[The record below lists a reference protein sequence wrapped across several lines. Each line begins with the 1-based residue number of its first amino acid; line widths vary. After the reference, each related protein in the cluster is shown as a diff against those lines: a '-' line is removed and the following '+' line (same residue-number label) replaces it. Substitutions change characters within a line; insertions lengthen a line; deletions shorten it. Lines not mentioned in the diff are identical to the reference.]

1 MRSSLILAAVAGFA
15 TATPIVPRNATAQSG
30 IDLSV
35 FDAEPKP
42 TKVGPAVGANSE
54 KPTYNAAKAQ
64 ADAAQD
70 AVEKLATSTPRL
82 KARASTCTG
91 SNQEPDGYGPVPS
104 PDTYSSFMSA
114 TMLSSISSGA
124 VVPQGYSLAFQ
135 GKQASVSGPAYQG
148 LYTLRTYSPIQCQ
161 QYCDAAPACYGFNLF
176 MERDPKFT
184 PSDTCVDPESITNY
198 KCTLWGAQISEDVA
212 TNQGQWRNSF
222 QVGIT
227 GSNGMS
233 RLSQLARVLTAG
245 EPDAN
250 TVQKGYNKNAPPA
263 SNPGFD
269 GPTAFGG
276 AIQAPNSYMGSK
288 YYPGPF
294 DPSQCASACQ
304 ATTQYDHDH
313 PNSDG
318 TYDACNFFN
327 AYVLSENNVPQ
338 GTYCSMYTKPWD
350 KSYSTNYGQYR
361 GDDYYSV
368 SQSYGYTLTVQDSGK
383 I

>member
-1 MRSSLILAAVAGFA
+1 MRSALILAAVTGL
-15 TATPIVPRNATAQSG
+15 TIATPVAPRDTTAQDG

-42 TKVGPAVGANSE
+42 TKIGPAVGVSSE
-54 KPTYNAAKAQ
+54 EPTYDTAKAQ

-70 AVEKLATSTPRL
+70 AVDNPVVSAKSDLV
-82 KARASTCTG
+82 ARTSTCTNP
-91 SNQEPDGYGPVPS
+91 NQEPDGYGPVPS
-104 PDTYSSFMSA
+104 PDTYSSFISWTA
-114 TMLSSISSGA
+114 LDDISSQA
-124 VVPQGYSLAFQ
+124 VVPQGYSLSFQ
-135 GKQASVSGPAYQG
+135 GKKASVEGPGYQG
-148 LYTLRTYSPIQCQ
+148 LYTLTSYNPIQCQ

-198 KCTLWGAQISEDVA
+198 KCTLWGAGVSEGAA
-212 TNQGQWRNSF
+212 TNQGQWRNDF
-222 QVGIT
+222 HVGIS
-227 GSNGMS
+227 GSN
-233 RLSQLARVLTAG
+233 
-245 EPDAN
+245 
-250 TVQKGYNKNAPPA
+250 GYNKNDPPA
-263 SNPGFD
+263 AITDFD
-269 GPTAFGG
+269 GPIAFGG
-276 AIQAPNSYMGSK
+276 ATQAPNSYMGSK
-288 YYPGPF
+288 YYPGPY

-327 AYVLSENNVPQ
+327 AYVLSENNIPQ

-368 SQSYGYTLTVQDSGK
+368 SQSYGYTLQVQDSGK
-383 I
+383 IEVAPPV

>member
-1 MRSSLILAAVAGFA
+1 MRSTLILAAVVAGFT
-15 TATPIVPRNATAQSG
+15 TANPVVPRSATSQSG
-30 IDLSV
+30 IDLSL
-35 FDAEPKP
+35 FDAKAKP
-42 TKVGPAVGANSE
+42 AKVGPAVDASSE
-54 KPTYNAAKAQ
+54 KPTYNPAQ
-64 ADAAQD
+64 AQAAAAQD
-70 AVEKLATSTPRL
+70 ALLKPVVAANPGV

-104 PDTYSSFMSA
+104 PDTYSSFMSSQTLA
-114 TMLSSISSGA
+114 NISSNA
-124 VVPQGYSLAFQ
+124 PVPEGYSMVFQ
-135 GKQASVSGPAYQG
+135 GLQASVSGPAYQG
-148 LYTLRTYSPIQCQ
+148 LYTLRNFDPIQCQ
-161 QYCDAAPACYGFNLF
+161 QYCDVAPACYGFNLF

-184 PSDTCVDPESITNY
+184 PSDTCVDPVSITNY
-198 KCTLWGAQISEDVA
+198 KCTLWGAQVTQDTA
-212 TNQGQWRNSF
+212 TNQGQWRQQF

-227 GSNGMS
+227 GSNG
-233 RLSQLARVLTAG
+233 
-245 EPDAN
+245 
-250 TVQKGYNKNAPPA
+250 YNKNAPPPA
-263 SNPGFD
+263 SSGFN

-288 YYPGPF
+288 YYPGPY

-350 KSYSTNYGQYR
+350 KSYSTNYGQWR
-361 GDDYYSV
+361 GQDYYSV
-368 SQSYGYTLTVQDSGK
+368 SQSYGYTLTVQDKGK

>member
-1 MRSSLILAAVAGFA
+1 MRSALILAAVAGLT
-15 TATPIVPRNATAQSG
+15 TATPVAPRDTTAQDG

-42 TKVGPAVGANSE
+42 TKIGRQLVLVPKSQHMTQQRRRPMLPKMQLTTLLCLQSQTWWLALRRA
-54 KPTYNAAKAQ
+54 PTPTKSLTAMDLYRRQ
-64 ADAAQD
+64 
-70 AVEKLATSTPRL
+70 TP
-82 KARASTCTG
+82 T
-91 SNQEPDGYGPVPS
+91 VPS
-104 PDTYSSFMSA
+104 YRGLRLMT
-114 TMLSSISSGA
+114 
-124 VVPQGYSLAFQ
+124 FQ
-135 GKQASVSGPAYQG
+135 AKQWSPRGQKASVEGPGYQG
-148 LYTLRTYSPIQCQ
+148 LYTLTSYNPIQCQ

-198 KCTLWGAQISEDVA
+198 KCTLWGAGVSEGAA
-212 TNQGQWRNSF
+212 TNQGQWRNDF
-222 QVGIT
+222 HVGIS
-227 GSNGMS
+227 GSN
-233 RLSQLARVLTAG
+233 
-245 EPDAN
+245 
-250 TVQKGYNKNAPPA
+250 GYNKNDPPA
-263 SNPGFD
+263 AITDFD
-269 GPTAFGG
+269 GPIAFGG
-276 AIQAPNSYMGSK
+276 ATQAPNSYMGAK
-288 YYPGPF
+288 YYPGPY

-327 AYVLSENNVPQ
+327 AYVLSENNIPQ

-368 SQSYGYTLTVQDSGK
+368 SQSYGYTLQVQDSGK
-383 I
+383 IEVAPPV